1 MVSDTINYFLSL
13 FSIKS
18 LVFEAACL
26 TESNS
31 FLLFW
36 LESDQKFNSDEAYNF
51 ENNINILM
59 INWIE
64 EKSLRFRIWLNPISL
79 FNTACLKQQKE
90 WVIPQTKYCLLFE
103 VARLGEKQI
112 LG

>member
-1 MVSDTINYFLSL
+1 MVSDTIKYFLSL
-13 FSIKS
+13 FSPKS

-51 ENNINILM
+51 ENNVNIIL

-64 EKSLRFRIWLNPISL
+64 EKKFA
-79 FNTACLKQQKE
+79 F
-90 WVIPQTKYCLLFE
+90 
-103 VARLGEKQI
+103 
-112 LG
+112 

>member
-1 MVSDTINYFLSL
+1 MVSDTIKCFLSL
-13 FSIKS
+13 FSLKS

-51 ENNINILM
+51 ENNINIIM

-64 EKSLRFRIWLNPISL
+64 EKKFA
-79 FNTACLKQQKE
+79 F
-90 WVIPQTKYCLLFE
+90 
-103 VARLGEKQI
+103 
-112 LG
+112 

>member
-1 MVSDTINYFLSL
+1 MVSDTIKYFLSL
-13 FSIKS
+13 FSLKS

-36 LESDQKFNSDEAYNF
+36 LESDQKFTFDEAYNF
-51 ENNINILM
+51 ENNINIIM

-64 EKSLRFRIWLNPISL
+64 EKKFA
-79 FNTACLKQQKE
+79 F
-90 WVIPQTKYCLLFE
+90 
-103 VARLGEKQI
+103 
-112 LG
+112 